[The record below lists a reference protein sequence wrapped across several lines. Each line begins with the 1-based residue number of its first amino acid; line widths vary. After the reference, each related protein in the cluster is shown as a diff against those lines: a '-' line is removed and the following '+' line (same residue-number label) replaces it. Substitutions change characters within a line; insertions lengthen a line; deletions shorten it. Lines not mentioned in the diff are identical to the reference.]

1 MCNALKSASLLLRSE
16 HSLTTSPLS
25 LLFQV
30 GRDERLESI
39 LVVIQFSRG
48 ERGCKFSTK

>member
-1 MCNALKSASLLLRSE
+1 MCNALKTVSLLLRTQ

-39 LVVIQFSRG
+39 FVVIQLG